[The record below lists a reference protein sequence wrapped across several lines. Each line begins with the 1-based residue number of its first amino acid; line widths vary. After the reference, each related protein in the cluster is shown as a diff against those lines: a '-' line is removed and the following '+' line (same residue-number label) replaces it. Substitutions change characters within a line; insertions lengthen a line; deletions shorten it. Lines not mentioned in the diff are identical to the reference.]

1 MDITYNNLS
10 SPSDI
15 VTFTEVPNILKIR
28 EYMDGTKATFTFEF
42 SGNLRATVTADS
54 QYYVSFLGETVTN
67 VMDNK
72 KAKNRRFFISED
84 PSSTAMSFAQA
95 LRNCSIGAD
104 FNVIHNGG
112 ESVTLLAKT
121 VGKKWSDTP
130 NYLQKNI
137 PDGNLTTYGTDGSV
151 SSSLFNAKIFVDV
164 FSGSAMDN
172 NNYVTTLEKNFYGDD
187 CSFDMSPVL
196 ATLSEYGKTKPYTFK
211 LNYVTEEGEWDYITS
226 ISGNTVIGYHAN
238 QSDKYK
244 YAQYV
249 QLLLNKNRGNG
260 GTMTLYTYYNK
271 IDYSVLCGSNTGGW
285 NIVVSVKSS
294 ANEEIW
300 NSGAQTDHRGGSNYL
315 LDREFTIPS
324 SVFSQGY
331 YVDFTVGTDTTRFN
345 IIKPL
350 KATEY
355 CQRVLWRNE
364 YGGISFF
371 DFTGSRSESDS
382 VDIDTYEKNVFD
394 YYDTEEFERKM
405 IYDNGYKKSVSLTS
419 HLMEEDGKW
428 IFNSLMRSKKVWTE
442 VNGKTYYIIPKSI
455 DVQEDSTYNNIYTAK
470 LTYEY
475 SDI

>member
-1 MDITYNNLS
+1 
-10 SPSDI
+10 
-15 VTFTEVPNILKIR
+15 
-28 EYMDGTKATFTFEF
+28 
-42 SGNLRATVTADS
+42 
-54 QYYVSFLGETVTN
+54 
-67 VMDNK
+67 
-72 KAKNRRFFISED
+72 
-84 PSSTAMSFAQA
+84 
-95 LRNCSIGAD
+95 
-104 FNVIHNGG
+104 
-112 ESVTLLAKT
+112 
-121 VGKKWSDTP
+121 
-130 NYLQKNI
+130 
-137 PDGNLTTYGTDGSV
+137 
-151 SSSLFNAKIFVDV
+151 
-164 FSGSAMDN
+164 MDN

-324 SVFSQGY
+324 SAFSQGY